1 MLQKISNMEGS
12 VSQMDILFHRLNV
25 ILGLGTSFLT
35 APLSQGYNLPTIMV
49 KYCDTCAIR
58 LSFNTVE
65 EIRTSLDSISNQWS
79 PPAPP
84 Q

>member
-1 MLQKISNMEGS
+1 
-12 VSQMDILFHRLNV
+12 MDILFHLLNV
-25 ILGLGTSFLT
+25 ILGLGTASVLT
-35 APLSQGYNLPTIMV
+35 APLSQGYNLPTIMD
-49 KYCDTCAIR
+49 KYCDICAVR